1 MLGLIVAI
9 GVVIFVAMAIRH
21 QVQARK
27 LEAISRSHVELQYE
41 FSRLAKLSGTDA
53 KEDNNA

>member
-1 MLGLIVAI
+1 MLGLIAAAGIVILVAL
-9 GVVIFVAMAIRH
+9 AIRH

-41 FSRLAKLSGTDA
+41 FARLARLSERETD
-53 KEDNNA
+53 EQNP